1 MSDTN
6 LSINP
11 NEVIEDLLNQIKQ
24 LTADNAVL
32 RAGMKQ
38 LQEALAQF
46 AEAAAEAEGD
56 QGKSSKKSSSS
67 K

>member
-46 AEAAAEAEGD
+46 SEAAAEAEAD

>member
-6 LSINP
+6 LNINP
-11 NEVIEDLLNQIKQ
+11 NEVIDDLLNQIKQ

-38 LQEALAQF
+38 LQATLVEV
-46 AEAAAEAEGD
+46 AEAAVEEEPE
-56 QGKSSKKSSSS
+56 SSKKSTSS

>member
-6 LSINP
+6 LNINP
-11 NEVIEDLLNQIKQ
+11 NEIIDDLLNQIKQ

-38 LQEALAQF
+38 LQTALVEI
-46 AEAAAEAEGD
+46 AETAAEEEP
-56 QGKSSKKSSSS
+56 KSSEKSTSS

>member
-6 LSINP
+6 LNINP
-11 NEVIEDLLNQIKQ
+11 NEVIDDLLNQIKQ
-24 LTADNAVL
+24 LTADNSML

-38 LQEALAQF
+38 LQEMLVQVSEVAID
-46 AEAAAEAEGD
+46 EEE
-56 QGKSSKKSSSS
+56 KSSKKSTSS

>member
-6 LSINP
+6 LNINP

-24 LTADNAVL
+24 LTADNSML

-38 LQEALAQF
+38 LQEMLVQVS
-46 AEAAAEAEGD
+46 EAAAEED
-56 QGKSSKKSSSS
+56 KSSKKSTSS

>member
-6 LSINP
+6 LNINP
-11 NEVIEDLLNQIKQ
+11 NEVIDDLLNQIKK

-38 LQEALAQF
+38 LQETLVEV
-46 AEAAAEAEGD
+46 AEAAVEEEP
-56 QGKSSKKSSSS
+56 KSSKKSTSS

>member
-1 MSDTN
+1 MSDTSLN
-6 LSINP
+6 INP
-11 NEVIEDLLNQIKQ
+11 NEVIDDLLNQIKQ

-38 LQEALAQF
+38 LQETLVQV
-46 AEAAAEAEGD
+46 AETAAEEEET
-56 QGKSSKKSSSS
+56 SKKSTSS